1 MVRILFTGVGR
12 RVELVQ
18 AFREAALALGK
29 ELVVYGADSDLTAP
43 ALVHCDV
50 ARWVKPITDVAYVS
64 ELLDMCKRE
73 RIDLVIP
80 TIDSDLL
87 CLAESK
93 ERFARL
99 GTRILVSS
107 PDLVQRCWDKS
118 LTTELFTGCGLNAP
132 ARVCDWRKYSSGFPA
147 FIKPRKGSSAIDA
160 YVARDMQELECLAK
174 RVGDY
179 VVQPFVAGREYSVDV
194 LCDWDGRPLCV
205 VPRERLR
212 VRAGEV
218 SKARICMDDAI
229 IRDVKRLCA
238 EIRPCGPLTVQL
250 IRDEQGV
257 DWYIEINPRFGGGAP
272 ISMRA
277 GADIA
282 ESVLGLISDE
292 PVQRFTH
299 VADGAVYS
307 RFDQT
312 VCVSVATGPV
322 RGVVFD
328 LDDTLY
334 PEKDYVRSGFRA
346 VSEHLGGGYE
356 GALWSYFEKGLPAID
371 ELLRALGREDEAS
384 DALQAYRGHRP
395 QIQLRSG
402 AREMLVRLRNRGIK
416 VGIITDGRPEGQRNK
431 LEALGLYELVDDVVI
446 TDELG
451 GPQFRK
457 PCDIAFRI
465 MRRRWGIPS
474 SQMVYVGDNL
484 SKDFLAPR
492 QLGMGC
498 VYLRD
503 ADGLYYD
510 GTAPFDFGET
520 VSDFFELG
528 EVLDEWTRSSR

>member
-1 MVRILFTGVGR
+1 
-12 RVELVQ
+12 
-18 AFREAALALGK
+18 
-29 ELVVYGADSDLTAP
+29 
-43 ALVHCDV
+43 
-50 ARWVKPITDVAYVS
+50 
-64 ELLDMCKRE
+64 
-73 RIDLVIP
+73 
-80 TIDSDLL
+80 
-87 CLAESK
+87 
-93 ERFARL
+93 
-99 GTRILVSS
+99 
-107 PDLVQRCWDKS
+107 
-118 LTTELFTGCGLNAP
+118 
-132 ARVCDWRKYSSGFPA
+132 
-147 FIKPRKGSSAIDA
+147 
-160 YVARDMQELECLAK
+160 
-174 RVGDY
+174 
-179 VVQPFVAGREYSVDV
+179 
-194 LCDWDGRPLCV
+194 
-205 VPRERLR
+205 
-212 VRAGEV
+212 
-218 SKARICMDDAI
+218 MDDAI

-250 IRDEQGV
+250 IRDDRDV

-282 ESVLGLISDE
+282 ESVLRLISDE

-307 RFDQT
+307 RFDWSA
-312 VCVSVATGPV
+312 CVSGACGPV

-465 MRRRWGIPS
+465 MQRRWGIPS

-510 GTAPFDFGET
+510 GTASLDFGET
-520 VSDFFELG
+520 VNDFFELG
-528 EVLDEWTRSSR
+528 EVLDKWTRSSR